1 MSFFYGEGRF
11 KPQIKILEVKPDSI
25 EFLLLNV
32 DLAFANS
39 LRRVIISEVPT
50 MAIDMVQVKENTSP
64 LFDDFI
70 AHRIGLVPLKSEDID
85 NYEFPLKCSCKSG
98 CDRCQVEFDI
108 SVKCDE
114 NCKDDTM
121 EVTSNHIKPKNSE
134 CRVKP
139 VEYEYPIVLTKLKK
153 GQSIN
158 MTLTAKKGIGKTHA
172 KWSPVCTCVMRP
184 VPTVEILDMDGDN
197 FLQKLDTQNKIK
209 FCEACPSK
217 VFKYDELNDLI
228 VVDKSDKCTFCEECF
243 IATQDFIKKKDKTD
257 FKRFVSKKKEEG
269 ASEEELKKLKM
280 NQGASINYRELIKVE
295 PKENEF
301 LFKVESTGSLSPKKI
316 IYEAFNVLKQKFNE
330 IDKLLIEIED
340 RDN

>member
-11 KPQIKILEVKPDSI
+11 KPQIKILDIKPDSI

-64 LFDDFI
+64 LFDDFV

-85 NYEFPLKCSCKSG
+85 NYAFPLKCSCKSG

-184 VPTVEILDMDGDN
+184 VPNVEILDMDGDN
-197 FLQKLDTQNKIK
+197 FLQKLDKKNKIK

-217 VFKYDELNDLI
+217 VFKYDELKDEI

-257 FKRFVSKKKEEG
+257 FKRFIEKKKAEG
-269 ASEEELKKLKM
+269 ATKEEIEKFKM
-280 NQGASINYRELIKVE
+280 NQGASINYRELIKAE

-330 IDKLLIEIED
+330 VEKLLIEIED

>member
-11 KPQIKILEVKPDSI
+11 KPQIKIIDMKSDTI
-25 EFLLLNV
+25 EFLLLNA

-64 LFDDFI
+64 LFDDFVV
-70 AHRIGLVPLKSEDID
+70 HRIGLVPLKSDDID
-85 NYEFPLKCSCKSG
+85 NYQFPLKCSCKSG
-98 CDRCQVEFDI
+98 CERCQVEFDI

-114 NCKDDTM
+114 NCKEDTM
-121 EVTSNHIKPKNSE
+121 DVTSNHIKPKNSE

-139 VEYEYPIVLTKLKK
+139 VEYEYSIVLTKLKK

-158 MTLTAKKGIGKTHA
+158 MSLTAKKGIGKTHA

-197 FLQKLDTQNKIK
+197 FLQRLDTENKIK
-209 FCEACPSK
+209 FCEACPCK
-217 VFKYDELNDLI
+217 VFKYDDMKDEI
-228 VVDKSDKCTFCEECF
+228 VVDKSDKCTFCEECL
-243 IATQDFIKKKDKTD
+243 IYTQDLIKKKDKTD
-257 FKRFVSKKKEEG
+257 FKNLIEKEKAKG
-269 ASEEELKKLKM
+269 KSEEEIKKIKM

-301 LFKVESTGSLSPKKI
+301 VFKIESTGALSPKKI
-316 IYEAFNVLKQKFNE
+316 VYEAFNVLKQKFNE
-330 IDKLLIEIED
+330 VDKILNEIEE

>member
-98 CDRCQVEFDI
+98 CDKCQVEFDI

-257 FKRFVSKKKEEG
+257 FKRFVAKKKEEG
-269 ASEEELKKLKM
+269 A
-280 NQGASINYRELIKVE
+280 
-295 PKENEF
+295 
-301 LFKVESTGSLSPKKI
+301 
-316 IYEAFNVLKQKFNE
+316 
-330 IDKLLIEIED
+330 
-340 RDN
+340 